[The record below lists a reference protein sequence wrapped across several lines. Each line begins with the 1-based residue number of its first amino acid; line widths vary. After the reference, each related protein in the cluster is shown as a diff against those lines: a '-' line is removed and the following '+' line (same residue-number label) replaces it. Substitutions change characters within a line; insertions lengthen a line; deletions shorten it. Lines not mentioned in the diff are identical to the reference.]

1 MFKIQN
7 NITKLYK
14 KQSSGFTLIETIL
27 VIAIIIIIAVVVLV
41 TINPF
46 KNIAESR
53 NAQREV
59 DVKTILDAVNQYSLD
74 NNGMVPAGINDKWS
88 QIGNCT
94 NCEIT
99 CGEGGTSGGNVNISD
114 VTANDFNTG
123 QYSNTQYN
131 NALSA
136 VGLNPTG
143 KSAGLG
149 SYTSGVKDGIT
160 TTRWDTIQLTPT
172 APYGKQLPDNQ
183 QTETGYV
190 TGNANMSGNVLL
202 MHLNEQNGAIQD
214 SSGSGNNGVGNNIAY
229 NNPGKFNS
237 SIGFNG
243 SNSAINVANSS
254 SLNPTNA
261 ITMEAWVKWS
271 INPSTG
277 QPWANIINKNG
288 DDGYQIQHT
297 YSNLYFETA
306 IKTNVKRTFIQSTT
320 QAVAGNWYHIVG
332 TWDNTTNLLKLYVN
346 GNLERTASL
355 TGSIIS
361 SAQNASIGKR
371 SWNDRYFNGSI
382 DETAIYN
389 RSLSSDEIKDHY
401 LRGALKLGL
410 KVRSCA
416 SADCSGS
423 DFVGPN
429 GNNSEYSES
438 SNTGLSPNAYSLQ
451 NIANNRY
458 FQYKLDLQ
466 NSQTS
471 FSPSFTN
478 VNINATKLGET
489 TNPNGVN
496 LASFLVPTYLANI
509 PYDPSTGN
517 QTTTSYAIKKSS
529 TGRISVKSCSAEL
542 GKDIQKS
549 L

>member
-1 MFKIQN
+1 MFKTQ
-7 NITKLYK
+7 KD
-14 KQSSGFTLIETIL
+14 SSGFTLIEIIL
-27 VIAIIIIIAVVVLV
+27 VIAVIIILASLV
-41 TINPF
+41 IVFINPS

-74 NNGMVPAGINDKWS
+74 NNGIVPAGIEDKWS

-99 CGEGGTSGGNVNISD
+99 CGEGGTSGTNVNISD
-114 VTANDFNTG
+114 FTANDFNRG
-123 QYSNTQYN
+123 QYLNTQYN
-131 NALSA
+131 NTFSA
-136 VGLNPTG
+136 VDLTPTG
-143 KSAGLG
+143 KSSGSG
-149 SYTSGVKDGIT
+149 SYISNIKDGIT
-160 TTRWDTIQLTPT
+160 TTRWDSIQLTPT
-172 APYGKQLPDNQ
+172 APYGKQLPDNK
-183 QTETGYV
+183 QTETGYATANV
-190 TGNANMSGNVLL
+190 NMSGNVLL
-202 MHLNEQNGAIQD
+202 MHLNEQNGAVQD
-214 SSGSGNNGVGNNIAY
+214 SSGSGNNGVGNNITY
-229 NNPGKFNS
+229 NSPGIFNS

-243 SNSAINVANSS
+243 SNSAINVSNSS

-271 INPSTG
+271 VNPSTG

-297 YSNLYFETA
+297 NTNSYFETA
-306 IKTNVKRTFIQSTT
+306 IKTNVKRTYIQSST
-320 QAVAGNWYHIVG
+320 QAVAGKWYHIVG
-332 TWDNTTNLLKLYVN
+332 TWDNTSNLLKLYVN
-346 GNLERTASL
+346 GNLERTGSL

-361 SAQNASIGKR
+361 SVQNVGIGKR

-389 RSLSSDEIKDHY
+389 RSLSPEEIKDHY
-401 LRGALKLGL
+401 LRGALKLDL

-423 DFVGPN
+423 DFAGPN

-438 SNTGLSPNAYSLQ
+438 SNMGLSPSAYTLQ

-471 FSPSFTN
+471 FSPS
-478 VNINATKLGET
+478 VKSININATKLGET
-489 TNPNGVN
+489 TNINGVDLN
-496 LASFLVPTYLANI
+496 PYLIPEYLAKM
-509 PYDPSTGN
+509 PFDPVSGSETA
-517 QTTTSYAIKKSS
+517 TSYAIKKSS

-542 GKDIQKS
+542 NKNIQIS
-549 L
+549 H